1 MNASKNITLMVIS
14 SSVLNFIGT
23 VPFLI
28 YYITGLF
35 LHSSNQLEIFGDI
48 SKGLLMI
55 ANGSIIFI
63 YYNCNKL
70 FRQNLKI
77 LFRLK

>member
-1 MNASKNITLMVIS
+1 MNASKNITLIVIN

-28 YYITGLF
+28 YYITGFF
-35 LHSSNQLEIFGDI
+35 LHSSNQFQRFGDI

-55 ANGSIIFI
+55 ANGSMIFI

-70 FRQNLKI
+70 FRQNLKT
-77 LFRLK
+77 LFWLK